1 MFGFS
6 SRRIEFY
13 LLFFSVFFIVF
24 SCSKDR
30 YKASA
35 DKEALQIIKEKSSM
49 VPGMLKDFSIEENTK
64 YDPYEGLPEYV
75 ESDPAFGVEDKTEK
89 YYLITLEKALEI
101 AINKNREYLTK
112 KESVY
117 LSALSLSLERYYF
130 SPIFTSRHSAVI
142 TQKATDVSVPSEYA
156 NMLEAFQRAIPSIQS
171 ITGTSAQLLSE
182 YHKILK
188 QAGDIAGWTESDYL
202 TVDTQSLA
210 GNIKH
215 GVSVL
220 FLGGGRLALQLTNNF
235 LRFLSGGT
243 TESAQS
249 VLSASFTQ
257 PLWRGRGRLVS
268 AENLTQAERDV
279 LYELRAFTRYRQEFV
294 VSICKSYFSV
304 LQQRD
309 VVKNTYQSYLNFKKS
324 FERENAF
331 AREGRKTLTE
341 IGRIQQALLTA
352 EDTWINSLRRYK
364 ESLDEFKITLGLSTD
379 SPIMLDPK
387 ELERIKESGIAHPK
401 INVEDAVKIAL
412 VTRLDLYNQR
422 DSVEDALRKIK
433 VAENALK
440 PGLDL
445 VLEAS
450 ATSRGKTNFE
460 SLDFRRGTYSGGIN
474 LDLPLSQKERRNAYR
489 VSLINYEK
497 AKRNL
502 TLAEDRVKMDVRTA
516 WRNLEQAKRNYEIA
530 LQSVE
535 LSKRRVEE
543 QNLLAELGRSTA
555 LDLVD
560 AQNDLT
566 RAQNNLTSA
575 LVSHYLAK
583 LEFWKNIGILYV
595 KEDGRWEEIK
605 DAY

>member
-1 MFGFS
+1 MVNFS
-6 SRRIEFY
+6 TKGK
-13 LLFFSVFFIVF
+13 LLCILILAFLFLFSA
-24 SCSKDR
+24 CSKYR

-35 DKEALQIIKEKSSM
+35 DRETLQIIKEKSSM
-49 VPGMLKDFSIEENTK
+49 VPGMLKDFSIEETK
-64 YDPYEGLPEYV
+64 EYDPYRDLPEYI
-75 ESDPAFGVEDKTEK
+75 ESDPAFGLGGEPEK
-89 YYLITLEKALEI
+89 FYSISLEKALEI

-117 LSALSLSLERYYF
+117 LSALSLSLERYYYG
-130 SPIFTSRHSAVI
+130 PIFTSKHSATV
-142 TQKATDVSVPSEYA
+142 TQKATEISVPSEYT
-156 NMLEAFQRAIPSIQS
+156 NMLEAFKRAIPSIQS
-171 ITGTSAQLLSE
+171 LTGASAQLLNE
-182 YHKILK
+182 YHSILK
-188 QAGDIAGWTESDYL
+188 QAGDIAGWTESGVV
-202 TVDTQSLA
+202 TVDNQSLA
-210 GNIKH
+210 SSLKH
-215 GVSVL
+215 GVSIL
-220 FLGGGRLALQLTNNF
+220 FLGGGRLAIQLTNNF

-268 AENLTQAERDV
+268 AENLTQAERNV
-279 LYELRAFTRYRQEFV
+279 LYDLRDFTRYRQEFV
-294 VSICKSYFSV
+294 VDICKSYFSV

-309 VVKNTYQSYLNFKKS
+309 IVKNNYQSYLNFKKS
-324 FERENAF
+324 FERESAF
-331 AREGRKTLTE
+331 AQEGRKTLTE

-387 ELERIKESGIAHPK
+387 ELERIKESGVAHPK
-401 INVEDAVKIAL
+401 LPVEDAVEIAL

-422 DSVEDALRKIK
+422 DSIEDALRKIK

-445 VLEAS
+445 VFEAS
-450 ATSRGKTNFE
+450 VSNRGKTNFE
-460 SLDFRRGTYSGGIN
+460 SLDPRRGSYSGGIN
-474 LDLPLSQKERRNAYR
+474 LDIPFSQKERRNAYR
-489 VSLINYEK
+489 ISLINYER
-497 AKRNL
+497 AKRDL
-502 TLAEDRVKMDVRTA
+502 SLAEDKVKMDVRTA
-516 WRNLEQAKRNYEIA
+516 WRNLEQARRNYEIA

-543 QNLLAELGRSTA
+543 QNLLAELGRATA

-583 LEFWKNIGILYV
+583 LDFWKNIGILYV
-595 KEDGRWEEIK
+595 KENGQWEEIK
-605 DAY
+605 DVY